1 MAREKAAPQAE
12 EPKAAPPPAAEP
24 APASAAPAEGG
35 AATATAEAVPKKGKR
50 KPGVPPRRGKKLRNH
65 LKNQQQRVAKE
76 GVVPV
81 RKAIQTL
88 KSVKRA
94 KFDETVEI
102 HMKLGVDTKQADQA
116 VRGSVPLPH
125 GIGKA
130 VRIVVFTQGD
140 DVTKAKAAGADFA

>member
-1 MAREKAAPQAE
+1 MAKEKAAAPAE
-12 EPKAAPPPAAEP
+12 EPKP
-24 APASAAPAEGG
+24 APAAAAPAPEAAAAPVAAEGG
-35 AATATAEAVPKKGKR
+35 TATATAEPEGKKKKK

-88 KSVKRA
+88 KSLKRA

-102 HMKLGVDTKQADQA
+102 HMKLGVDTNQADQA
-116 VRGSVPLPH
+116 V
-125 GIGKA
+125 
-130 VRIVVFTQGD
+130 
-140 DVTKAKAAGADFA
+140 